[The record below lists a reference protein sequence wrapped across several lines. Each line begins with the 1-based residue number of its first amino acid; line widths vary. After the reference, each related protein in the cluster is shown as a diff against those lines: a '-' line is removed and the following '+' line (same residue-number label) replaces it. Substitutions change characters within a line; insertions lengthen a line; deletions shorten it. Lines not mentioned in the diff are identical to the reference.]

1 MKNVQAPSSVEIDNE
16 DYNPNNH
23 KNLGKKQRK
32 AAKLFRDN
40 RKNKQNRYL

>member
-1 MKNVQAPSSVEIDNE
+1 MKNAQNLNTVEIENE

-23 KNLGKKQRK
+23 KNLSKKQRK